1 MSAAAAAIAM
11 PKARTT
17 AEPDG
22 RRAETGAVA
31 IGRNLS
37 LSARGRIR
45 SAYGSSCGKSARF
58 RFRSDVRAETARGLR
73 LGSRRVTGVE
83 TLTVFFAALL
93 TALATGLGA
102 VPLLIAGARGRQA
115 LGVANAAAAGV
126 MLGASVSLVLEGA
139 DRSAWRAAAGVL
151 AGVVFIVA
159 ASRFLHAPH
168 RELELGAL
176 RGEDAV
182 KALLIVAVMTI
193 HSVAE
198 GVGVGAAFGGGETL
212 GILIAVAIAVHNIP
226 EGLAISL
233 VLVPRGTSVPAAAGW
248 SIFSS
253 LPQPLLAVPAFLF
266 VDAFEG
272 VLPAALGFA
281 AGAMIWM
288 VARDVLPEALEQA
301 PRRVVAATAVV
312 SFAAMVAFQA
322 ILL

>member
-1 MSAAAAAIAM
+1 MSGV
-11 PKARTT
+11 
-17 AEPDG
+17 D
-22 RRAETGAVA
+22 AV
-31 IGRNLS
+31 
-37 LSARGRIR
+37 
-45 SAYGSSCGKSARF
+45 
-58 RFRSDVRAETARGLR
+58 
-73 LGSRRVTGVE
+73 
-83 TLTVFFAALL
+83 TVFVAALL

-102 VPLLIAGARGRQA
+102 LPLLFARASGRQA
-115 LGVANAAAAGV
+115 LGVANAAAGGV

-139 DRSAWRAAAGVL
+139 DRSASRTGAGVL
-151 AGVVFIVA
+151 VGVVFIVL
-159 ASRFLHAPH
+159 ASRFLHGHPH
-168 RELELGAL
+168 DLALGSL

-182 KALLIVAVMTI
+182 KGLLIVGVMTV

-212 GILIAVAIAVHNIP
+212 GILIAVAIAVHNVP

-233 VLVPRGTSVPAAAGW
+233 VLVPRGTSVSRAAGW

-272 VLPAALGFA
+272 ILPAALGFA

-288 VARDVLPEALEQA
+288 VARELLPEALEQA
-301 PRRVVAATAVV
+301 PRGVVLATGLA
-312 SFAAMVAFQA
+312 SFAAMLAFQA

>member
-1 MSAAAAAIAM
+1 VSGV
-11 PKARTT
+11 
-17 AEPDG
+17 D
-22 RRAETGAVA
+22 AV
-31 IGRNLS
+31 
-37 LSARGRIR
+37 
-45 SAYGSSCGKSARF
+45 
-58 RFRSDVRAETARGLR
+58 
-73 LGSRRVTGVE
+73 
-83 TLTVFFAALL
+83 TVFVAALL

-102 VPLLIAGARGRQA
+102 LPLLFARASGRQA
-115 LGVANAAAAGV
+115 LGVANAAAGGV

-139 DRSAWRAAAGVL
+139 DRSASRTGAGVL
-151 AGVVFIVA
+151 VGVVFIVL
-159 ASRFLHAPH
+159 ASRFLHGHPH
-168 RELELGAL
+168 DLALGSL

-182 KALLIVAVMTI
+182 KGLLIVGVMTV

-212 GILIAVAIAVHNIP
+212 GILIAVAIAVHNVP

-233 VLVPRGTSVPAAAGW
+233 VLVPRGTSVSRAAGW

-272 VLPAALGFA
+272 ILPAALGFA

-288 VARDVLPEALEQA
+288 VARELLPEALEQA
-301 PRRVVAATAVV
+301 PRGVVLATWLA
-312 SFAAMVAFQA
+312 SFAAMLAFQV